1 MPRKSAIVLGL
12 MLLAASACS
21 SGIRI
26 PPAVGASSFA
36 PLPIGSG
43 SAQGDSGD
51 ASSEAGQLASQLGC
65 SDFSA
70 DVQLD
75 RYAQDEATC
84 LINGD
89 NEVPIFDFSAR
100 PTSGPGLPP
109 GPNQQTTAAPLFSVP
124 AGRSNHSMPAKRSS
138 FSKRS
143 AARFRS
149 RGRDPVSAGLRQTLQ
164 MPGPRWPDKGL
175 VETRGIEPLTPALQR
190 RCSTN

>member
-21 SGIRI
+21 SGIRV

-43 SAQGDSGD
+43 SALGDSGD
-51 ASSEAGQLASQLGC
+51 TSSEAGQLASQLGC

-89 NEVPIFDFSAR
+89 NEVTIFDFSGQTDEQAWFALG
-100 PTSGPGLPP
+100 PESADDSGTVVLGAGWAVEPFNAGQAQFI
-109 GPNQQTTAAPLFSVP
+109 QQTLGGTISQQ
-124 AGRSNHSMPAKRSS
+124 GQGSS
-138 FSKRS
+138 
-143 AARFRS
+143 
-149 RGRDPVSAGLRQTLQ
+149 
-164 MPGPRWPDKGL
+164 
-175 VETRGIEPLTPALQR
+175 
-190 RCSTN
+190 